1 MYHATNKPD
10 SYADVLRMESTN
22 VNVKFFKNPLFCSS
36 LQEYLWKEYTVDCR
50 IPSQVQIDDEIEIPI
65 ELLGAET
72 AVKHARDHIK
82 ALFEMMQTK
91 VYNNQNTDKKVIYWS
106 KNIYSDSAIDVIQ
119 RIFDNQ
125 GVFTAWEKTNILSG
139 YYVVHYFSPSHT
151 FHVSEK
157 SIDSTINNEIAYA
170 QNQVIRNFNSI
181 QTNFQI
187 ELNQFIND
195 KKQLQKQLQTLAI
208 IYCEYPLQTE
218 LKISFFGQKNMREYL
233 LDNCVHQLKNIELKY
248 KDDNVKIQI
257 RENLFYA
264 PQYLASKIKQLINAL
279 VFQTATIIFQCI
291 ENACMMTTNEH
302 LEIETI
308 ARKYNCQIDRID
320 VQTKNEV
327 IKLPKARRT
336 STIKST
342 SIFII
347 QQSNRFIAA
356 LNMLKRLSTSTGGIE
371 IHKTTDLTA
380 PPVSSL
386 KNHFVCV

>member
-1 MYHATNKPD
+1 MKTIN
-10 SYADVLRMESTN
+10 
-22 VNVKFFKNPLFCSS
+22 
-36 LQEYLWKEYTVDCR
+36 
-50 IPSQVQIDDEIEIPI
+50 I
-65 ELLGAET
+65 EL
-72 AVKHARDHIK
+72 
-82 ALFEMMQTK
+82 
-91 VYNNQNTDKKVIYWS
+91 
-106 KNIYSDSAIDVIQ
+106 
-119 RIFDNQ
+119 
-125 GVFTAWEKTNILSG
+125 
-139 YYVVHYFSPSHT
+139 
-151 FHVSEK
+151 
-157 SIDSTINNEIAYA
+157 DST
-170 QNQVIRNFNSI
+170 Q
-181 QTNFQI
+181 
-187 ELNQFIND
+187 
-195 KKQLQKQLQTLAI
+195 
-208 IYCEYPLQTE
+208 
-218 LKISFFGQKNMREYL
+218 REYL

-380 PPVSSL
+380 PPVDITIISTVTDAVKEQIKPNCDNFYCETDTDEFSNRDWTILFIFDEKQYDMYDLFTQAISSL
-386 KNHFVCV
+386 QTETNDYEQFYCPISTITIHLKTSRNYNIIKCQNAISDYLRKRIITTVEIDNAFVPEIWNHTLLETRKRLKM